1 MRMRA
6 VFGEAFLDGFTMA
19 GFLNRLSRSGEPV
32 RLFEPPEEERESWPP
47 CVFEMGAGKDA
58 VVAITGDLHSV
69 PEPALREIIQLL
81 RREDEGHHASS
92 SAPA

>member
-19 GFLNRLSRSGEPV
+19 GFLHRLRRPDEPV
-32 RLFEPPEEERESWPP
+32 RLFEPPAEEEKLWSPW
-47 CVFEMGAGKDA
+47 VFEMGAGRDA
-58 VVAITGDLHSV
+58 AVSIAGDLHSV
-69 PEPALREIIQLL
+69 PEPALREMIQLL
-81 RREDEGHHASS
+81 RREDESRHASS